1 MKLLTAQ
8 EARDLTELSGMDALY
23 DEIAESARIGKYAV
37 EVTELTEFEFKQLIS
52 GGFRIYADNG
62 TTQIMKYDKD
72 YMDLLD
78 SVFIDW
84 EV

>member
-23 DEIAESARIGKYAV
+23 DEIAEAARNGKYAV
-37 EVTELTEFEFKQLIS
+37 EVTELTELEFKQLIS
-52 GGFRIYADNG
+52 GGFRVYTDNG
-62 TTQIMKYDKD
+62 TTQITRYDKD